1 MRVRQV
7 PLSLFNQTVF
17 RVSLPLEVIFTF
29 VRFVFIHCLLL
40 LLAFVT
46 LFSLVSACFLAI
58 PSTVS
63 RASSVMQN
71 DNTNKQTKGAAYS
84 LRRRLR
90 KSLRED
96 STADRRSVRLRLTQL
111 AYNLAFT
118 CTRIKGSGNTACNTV
133 LEHPRHFEA
142 QKNKRGYENN

>member
-1 MRVRQV
+1 MDFNVPSAAEGDLRTKAGGRGGGARTSADTASLTMRVRQV

-29 VRFVFIHCLLL
+29 VRFVSIYCRLL

-58 PSTVS
+58 PSTAA

-71 DNTNKQTKGAAYS
+71 DNTTKQKTV
-84 LRRRLR
+84 RH
-90 KSLRED
+90 
-96 STADRRSVRLRLTQL
+96 TA
-111 AYNLAFT
+111 
-118 CTRIKGSGNTACNTV
+118 
-133 LEHPRHFEA
+133 
-142 QKNKRGYENN
+142 